1 MISCYLF
8 LQVADTNPHMGLI
21 KDLLIRYREAVLYVF
36 FGGLTTLVSWGTYYV
51 MAKWLE
57 WDLNLSNVLSW
68 VIGVLFAFAVNKWF
82 VFEAKSRDK
91 KVVSKEITLFIGGR
105 LLTGVV
111 AWLLF
116 PVLLYIGMDQALFG
130 TPGMVAK
137 IVVTVVEV
145 ALNWVISKYVVFTQK
160 SAE

>member
-1 MISCYLF
+1 
-8 LQVADTNPHMGLI
+8 MGLI

-91 KVVSKEITLFIGGR
+91 KVVSKEITLFIGG
-105 LLTGVV
+105 
-111 AWLLF
+111 
-116 PVLLYIGMDQALFG
+116 
-130 TPGMVAK
+130 
-137 IVVTVVEV
+137 
-145 ALNWVISKYVVFTQK
+145 
-160 SAE
+160 

>member
-1 MISCYLF
+1 M
-8 LQVADTNPHMGLI
+8 
-21 KDLLIRYREAVLYVF
+21 
-36 FGGLTTLVSWGTYYV
+36 
-51 MAKWLE
+51 
-57 WDLNLSNVLSW
+57 
-68 VIGVLFAFAVNKWF
+68 
-82 VFEAKSRDK
+82 
-91 KVVSKEITLFIGGR
+91 
-105 LLTGVV
+105 

-116 PVLLYIGMDQALFG
+116 PVLLYIGMDQVLFG